1 MSCIAKI
8 WDLDPYSEPFIIPKD
23 EERFQSKL
31 LETLKIYIL
40 SLISLNLVTRWSTKN
55 FLVAFIWFRLLFDS
69 T

>member
-40 SLISLNLVTRWSTKN
+40 SLISLNLVTR
-55 FLVAFIWFRLLFDS
+55 
-69 T
+69 